1 MTCVGPSSPVFKRNK
16 ADFAKPSDAQKT
28 AVLLALSVAELK
40 IRHPLRR
47 GPLRHAPNLRRV
59 PVLHRPDP
67 LAPRPKPSRVTFSL
81 SASRASRSGRHW
93 LIDWRGLTS
102 CGKRRR
108 RRPVGF
114 IACFDIIYGQKV
126 IYDARAERCARCSD

>member
-40 IRHPLRR
+40 IRQSA
-47 GPLRHAPNLRRV
+47 APWTFDLRRV

-114 IACFDIIYGQKV
+114 IACFDVIYGQKV